1 MAKFFLKCWGD
12 MTTNFLKIK
21 NSKYYE
27 QLYINELGNLDKVN
41 KFLKHIK
48 LTKTESWRNGK
59 SQ

>member
-1 MAKFFLKCWGD
+1 

-48 LTKTESWRNGK
+48 LTKTES
-59 SQ
+59 